1 MKTKESGTLFT
12 SNLAEI
18 EIYYRNKVR
27 MADMEKVAGSR
38 DVSEVLRRIWSP
50 KLDHVEEFMIL
61 CLNRANKV
69 LGWAKVS
76 QGGLSGTAADPKV
89 IFQIAL
95 KSNSCSLIICHNHP
109 SGNLQPSEADIHL
122 TRKLK
127 DAGLLLDL
135 PVLDHL
141 IVSSEG
147 DFTRSR
153 MRVYCKS
160 FKEPILAL
168 FFWVCSRQ
176 LIMAGP
182 STRLVAGFD
191 Y

>member
-1 MKTKESGTLFT
+1 MKRKDTITLFT

-27 MADMEKVAGSR
+27 ISDMEKVCGSR
-38 DVSEVLRRIWSP
+38 DVYEVLQRIWSP
-50 KLDHVEEFMIL
+50 RIDHVEEFMVL

-76 QGGLSGTAADPKV
+76 QGGLSGTVADPKL

-95 KSNSCSLIICHNHP
+95 KSNACSIILAHNHP
-109 SGNLQPSEADIHL
+109 SGNLTPSEADIHL
-122 TRKLK
+122 TRKLRE
-127 DAGLLLDL
+127 AGLMLDL

-147 DFTRSR
+147 F
-153 MRVYCKS
+153 YS
-160 FKEPILAL
+160 FADEGLL
-168 FFWVCSRQ
+168 
-176 LIMAGP
+176 
-182 STRLVAGFD
+182 
-191 Y
+191 